1 MRRAFGM
8 LLLLSLPCCD
18 TLEPELE
25 SEPPAFGITA
35 RIDPGGLSDV
45 IVVSST
51 DWRPLR
57 SAVLVV
63 SGGAGVPAYSLDVAA
78 SPTDIGP
85 PAAAI
90 LLVTPGWPRTVTQLK
105 ALVSTALIRL
115 PDPDR
120 YAKGWQNSRIEVV
133 LGDADA
139 GREAMILAAPPP
151 M

>member
-1 MRRAFGM
+1 MGWRLGVLS
-8 LLLLSLPCCD
+8 LLVLPCCSD
-18 TLEPELE
+18 LELE
-25 SEPPAFGITA
+25 VGGPAFGITA

-57 SAVLVV
+57 RAVLIASDGVR
-63 SGGAGVPAYSLDVAA
+63 VPAYSLDVEA
-78 SPTDIGP
+78 SPIQTGP

-90 LLVTPGWPRTVTQLK
+90 LLVTPGWPRSETRLN
-105 ALVSTALIRL
+105 AMVSTALIRL

-120 YAKGWQNSRIEVV
+120 YAKGWQTWRVEIV

-139 GREAMILAAPPP
+139 GREVMILAAPPP